1 MQAFCFAKLL
11 ILYIKKTFTKLKYS
25 VYSELL
31 PRPTWGLLGYHV
43 YQLLLALLMNTFVS
57 IITTINKTINR
68 IYSIDYTNRSMSII
82 QFITNLSSL
91 NHQSNNWNLSISTVA
106 HVLSSHSTCSVAFS
120 FAFVAFWCLQ
130 KGNRIAGKVIQY
142 LLLLLTK
149 RS

>member
-1 MQAFCFAKLL
+1 MQACCFAKLL

-31 PRPTWGLLGYHV
+31 PRPTRGLLGYHV